1 MSSLGRCWSNLKK
14 NIFTLLEKP
23 SSKLTVSYHLL
34 VVVLIVTSVIL
45 TVLATAY
52 DNHVLIVTVYA
63 VEIITLVWF
72 SLEFILRI
80 WSAGCK
86 AHYRGLKGRLQFV
99 KSSPLLLADI
109 VSIVASFIFLASINL
124 PEEEDSLPDLAWPT
138 AAVIL
143 PSLRWLRFFQILRM
157 FRIDRRGVTW
167 RLLGR
172 VVFSHWH
179 ELVSS
184 AYIASILLLLTSFVV
199 FKAETLANSQFAT
212 WADSIWWTFIT
223 FYSVGYGDMSPITWQ
238 GKLLTCLCAVFGVV
252 FFALAAGV
260 LGSGF
265 ALKAQEEKRQ
275 QHMDKRAVP
284 AAAMIQS
291 MWRLRVSSD
300 RALRSGFFS
309 KASWPVELK
318 SRRGT
323 SVRPKTRPGTST
335 SNNSV
340 RPYGGILGS
349 RRGTRGVLLN
359 VVELEAPVPANRF
372 VLTPQVKGAVQM
384 IRKMKYFAKR
394 KHMKHAMKPYDVMD
408 MVEAYSEGAADCL
421 MTVKSMKKQVTSIEK
436 SFARLSQLLEES
448 RLVDNITWLLVVSII

>member
-1 MSSLGRCWSNLKK
+1 MSSLGRFCSNLKK

-34 VVVLIVTSVIL
+34 IVLLIVTSVVL
-45 TVLATAY
+45 TVLATSY
-52 DNHVLIVTVYA
+52 DSQALIVTVYT
-63 VEIITLVWF
+63 VEIVTLIWF

-86 AHYRGLKGRLQFV
+86 AHYRGLKGRLQFF

-109 VSIVASFIFLASINL
+109 VSIVASFTFLASINL
-124 PEEEDSLPDLAWPT
+124 TAEVSLPDTAWPT

-167 RLLGR
+167 TLLGR

-179 ELVSS
+179 ELISS
-184 AYIASILLLLTSFVV
+184 AYIASIILLLTSFVV

-275 QHMDKRAVP
+275 QHMDKRAIP

-291 MWRLRVSSD
+291 MWRLRVSSE
-300 RALRSGFFS
+300 RPLRSGFFS

-323 SVRPKTRPGTST
+323 SVRPETRPGTRSG
-335 SNNSV
+335 NNSV

-349 RRGTRGVLLN
+349 RRGTKGVLLN
-359 VVELEAPVPANRF
+359 VVELEAPVPASRF

-436 SFARLSQLLEES
+436 SFARLSQLLEEN
-448 RLVDNITWLLVVSII
+448 RLVNNST